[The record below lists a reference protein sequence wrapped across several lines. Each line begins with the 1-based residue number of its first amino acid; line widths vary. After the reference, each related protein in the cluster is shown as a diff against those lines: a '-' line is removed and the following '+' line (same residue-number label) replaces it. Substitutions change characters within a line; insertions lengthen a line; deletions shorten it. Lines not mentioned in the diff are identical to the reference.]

1 MRCLTV
7 VAIAVAALAGLSP
20 VVQAVPGAGGMRVL
34 FEADSVYHHI
44 VVAEDDEA
52 RYLRFDRAF
61 QSGMLLRSTYESPFL
76 YPAYAHLALIFR
88 PQANPSTR
96 SARSGS
102 TERVLVV
109 GLGGGSIPKRFWR
122 DYPDMA
128 IEVAELDPMVV
139 EVAKRFFEVREDPRL
154 RIVVQDGRQFLLRS
168 ARKYDIIILDAY
180 FAESIPFPL
189 TTVEFYRLV
198 KSRLEPGGV
207 VISNVIG
214 ALEGPRSQLFRAMYK
229 THGQVFPGLYPFA
242 VAYRPYLDTDG
253 IRNIMLVATDER
265 GLSRSQILARARQVA
280 PRTTFPRFVQYAG
293 DYYDGTIATSDVP
306 ILTDDYA
313 PVDTL
318 IPVYNWTPVRRP

>member
-139 EVAKRFFEVREDPRL
+139 EVAKRFFEC
-154 RIVVQDGRQFLLRS
+154 GRTRGCGS
-168 ARKYDIIILDAY
+168 SSRTGG
-180 FAESIPFPL
+180 SSSCGRRGS
-189 TTVEFYRLV
+189 TT
-198 KSRLEPGGV
+198 S
-207 VISNVIG
+207 S
-214 ALEGPRSQLFRAMYK
+214 S
-229 THGQVFPGLYPFA
+229 
-242 VAYRPYLDTDG
+242 
-253 IRNIMLVATDER
+253 
-265 GLSRSQILARARQVA
+265 
-280 PRTTFPRFVQYAG
+280 
-293 DYYDGTIATSDVP
+293 
-306 ILTDDYA
+306 
-313 PVDTL
+313 
-318 IPVYNWTPVRRP
+318 WTPTSRNRCPSI

>member
-122 DYPDMA
+122 DYSDMA
-128 IEVAELDPMVV
+128 IDVAELDPMVV
-139 EVAKRFFEVREDPRL
+139 DVAKRFFEVREDPRL

-207 VISNVIG
+207 V
-214 ALEGPRSQLFRAMYK
+214 
-229 THGQVFPGLYPFA
+229 
-242 VAYRPYLDTDG
+242 
-253 IRNIMLVATDER
+253 
-265 GLSRSQILARARQVA
+265 
-280 PRTTFPRFVQYAG
+280 
-293 DYYDGTIATSDVP
+293 
-306 ILTDDYA
+306 
-313 PVDTL
+313 
-318 IPVYNWTPVRRP
+318 